1 MDLWGLGLNVHR
13 LDDMSRTSLLFNRT
27 QSINGSSDSAFNQ
40 ARTGADSD
48 FNIYTVSATHRQYL
62 DPDKIQRV
70 MGSVWWIH
78 PNERMVPARMM
89 VFGGLYSVRGYK
101 EHEIVA
107 DGGTLLTLQYEY
119 DLVKHYESQL
129 EPESVSVEKPFLRRV
144 APLVFYDQGRAETRH
159 ATAGEN
165 SIDELASVG
174 VGTAVELGDNF
185 EAGIYY
191 GWPLRSTEDTKRGH
205 GRWSFN
211 FILRW

>member
-1 MDLWGLGLNVHR
+1 
-13 LDDMSRTSLLFNRT
+13 
-27 QSINGSSDSAFNQ
+27 
-40 ARTGADSD
+40 
-48 FNIYTVSATHRQYL
+48 
-62 DPDKIQRV
+62 
-70 MGSVWWIH
+70 MGSVLWIH

-107 DGGTLLTLQYEY
+107 DGGTLVSLQYEY
-119 DLVKHYESQL
+119 DLVKHHESEL
-129 EPESVSVEKPFLRRV
+129 EPELVSVEKPFVRRV
-144 APLVFYDQGRAETRH
+144 APLVFYDHGRAETRQ

-165 SIDELASVG
+165 SIDELDSVG

-185 EAGIYY
+185 EAGVYY